1 MISPVQLMTPF
12 AHAQG
17 KSSPRTAVQLQPAVR
32 SSQAPSTQ
40 PWAAVN
46 SRPLFRGA
54 GRPLDPAARARFE
67 GLMGQELS
75 RVRVH
80 DDSAASESTRV
91 LRARAY
97 ALGDDIVFGAGEY
110 RPHTRSGERL
120 LMHELAHVVHAR
132 AAPGG
137 PRPGIGPA
145 DTPAERGAEAFA
157 NATAELRPVPLA
169 QEARSSGPAWQLQ
182 LDRVS
187 KRGRIED
194 AAVINYGPGDGDVI
208 DVRSGVETEPD
219 DGSHLDPN
227 QFSLEVEGP
236 DAPQMH
242 WLQFIWVELF
252 ATMPTG
258 RLQLA
263 GPLPSNTDKNQVLT
277 EKPTSPIWSLDSASA
292 SSPYYEAGGASTRT
306 PTDLTMF
313 DWPGMNGADAVGD
326 WVKIRPAGTP
336 HTLVM
341 HLDTYLIQGTRA
353 VYNVQWTSTTTYTM
367 DKNKVVSAVG
377 PRAYHV
383 VGSGRVDALPANLRK
398 LLAAKYSAYA
408 RVGEPPPKRSAA
420 RRRPPRV
427 PRQPFFR

>member
-1 MISPVQLMTPF
+1 M
-12 AHAQG
+12 G
-17 KSSPRTAVQLQPAVR
+17 
-32 SSQAPSTQ
+32 
-40 PWAAVN
+40 
-46 SRPLFRGA
+46 
-54 GRPLDPAARARFE
+54 E
-67 GLMGQELS
+67 GLS

-110 RPHTRSGERL
+110 RPHTRSGEQL
-120 LMHELAHVVHAR
+120 LVHELAHVVHAR

-157 NATAELRPVPLA
+157 QATAGLRPVPLA
-169 QEARSSGPAWQLQ
+169 QEARSWGPAWQLQ
-182 LDRVS
+182 LERVT
-187 KRGRIED
+187 KRGSIED
-194 AAVINYGPGDGDVI
+194 AAVINYGPSDGDVI
-208 DVRSGVETEPD
+208 DVRSGVETESD
-219 DGSHLDPN
+219 DGSHRRAN
-227 QFSLEVEGP
+227 EFSLEVEGP

-242 WLQFIWVELF
+242 WLQFVWLELF

-263 GPLPSNTDKNQVLT
+263 GPIPINVDENQVLT
-277 EKPTSPIWSLDSASA
+277 EKPNSPHWSLDSLSA
-292 SSPYYEAGGASTRT
+292 SSPYYEAGGHSIST
-306 PTDLTMF
+306 PTDLTML
-313 DWPGMNGADAVGD
+313 DMPGMNATDAVGG

-336 HTLVM
+336 HTLVI

-367 DKNKVVSAVG
+367 DEHKVVSPVG
-377 PRAYHV
+377 PRTYHV
-383 VGSGRVDALPANLRK
+383 VGSGRVDAVPANLRR

-408 RVGEPPPKRSAA
+408 QVGEPPPKRSAT